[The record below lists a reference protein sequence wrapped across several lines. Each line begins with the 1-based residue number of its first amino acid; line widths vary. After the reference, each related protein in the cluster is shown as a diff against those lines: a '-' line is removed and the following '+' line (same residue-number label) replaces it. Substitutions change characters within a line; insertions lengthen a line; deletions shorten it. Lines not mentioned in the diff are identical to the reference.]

1 VLTITATAVR
11 IAVRVQ
17 PRAARDRVIGSHGG
31 VLKVQVAA
39 PPVDGAANQAVVNL
53 LAEWLGV
60 PRRSVAVLRGH
71 SARAKLIEV
80 VSDDPQALA
89 AAIAARVDIA

>member
-1 VLTITATAVR
+1 MLTLTATAVR

-17 PRAARDRVIGSHGG
+17 PRAGRDRVVGAHGG
-31 VLKVQVAA
+31 ALKVQVTA
-39 PPVDGAANQAVVNL
+39 PPVEGAANQAVVTL

-71 SARAKLIEV
+71 ATRDKLIEV

-89 AAIAARVDIA
+89 AAIAARVDIT

>member
-1 VLTITATAVR
+1 MLTITATAVR

-17 PRAARDRVIGSHGG
+17 PRAGRDRVVGAHGG
-31 VLKVQVAA
+31 ALKVQVSA
-39 PPVDGAANQAVVNL
+39 PPVEGAANQAVIIV

-60 PRRSVAVLRGH
+60 PRRSVAVLRGY
-71 SARAKLIEV
+71 SGRDKLIEI

-89 AAIAARVDIA
+89 IAIADRVDIA

>member
-1 VLTITATAVR
+1 MLTITATAVR

-17 PRAARDRVIGSHGG
+17 PRAGRDRVVGAHGG
-31 VLKVQVAA
+31 ALKVQVSA
-39 PPVDGAANQAVVNL
+39 PPVEGAANQAVIIV

-71 SARAKLIEV
+71 SGRDKLIEI

-89 AAIAARVDIA
+89 IAIADRVDIA